1 MSSVVKQLETELA
14 TKFPDIN
21 VTATEAPLGDVRK
34 PTLLIRRKTVDVFPD
49 APLSHR
55 NVGVLLTLI
64 SPYLD
69 LDEAAAQLD
78 EQVLPVLDW
87 LDTRYLHEPASL
99 VGWNGNRL
107 AYDIPATITAQKES

>member
-14 TKFPDIN
+14 AVFPALV
-21 VTATEAPLGDVRK
+21 VTATESAIGDVRK

-69 LDEAAAQLD
+69 LDEAADQLD
-78 EQVLPVLDW
+78 GHVLPVLDW
-87 LDTRYLHEPASL
+87 LDSRYLHEPASV

-107 AYDIPATITAQKES
+107 AYDIPATITASKE